1 MIVFNVC
8 ILNNKQILII
18 KTLSKSNYTFVYS
31 SYVLL
36 ILFILIYPLNPTE
49 PPSFFVILSIRHNPS
64 PLFYPLNPSQ
74 PPFILRYPINPSQ
87 PPFILSFQSA
97 LLLAPVSSFYHFNPY
112 FSYKYHAF
120 FILLIL
126 LTPSPLYSFYHVYP
140 PYYQHLFYPMN
151 PSQPPFLLLYS
162 LNPSQDQFLFYSS
175 NPSYSQHTFI
185 LIFYTFPPSY
195 SQPRFFIPSILHPPS
210 PRLNS
215 LFAPFKPSYSQH
227 QFHIFTCLIHSTQHE
242 FFLSF

>member
-36 ILFILIYPLNPTE
+36 ILFILFYPLNPTE

-64 PLFYPLNPSQ
+64 PLYPLNPSQ

-87 PPFILSFQSA
+87 PPFILSFQSV

-120 FILLIL
+120 FILSIL
-126 LTPSPLYSFYHVYP
+126 LTPSPLYSFLSCLSSLLLAPVLSYESVLAPVSSSLFSQSVLGSVSILFFKSILLLAHVYSYFLYFSSVLLLAP
-140 PYYQHLFYPMN
+140 FFYPFN
-151 PSQPPFLLLYS
+151 PSSSQPPFK
-162 LNPSQDQFLFYSS
+162 
-175 NPSYSQHTFI
+175 
-185 LIFYTFPPSY
+185 
-195 SQPRFFIPSILHPPS
+195 FFV
-210 PRLNS
+210 
-215 LFAPFKPSYSQH
+215 
-227 QFHIFTCLIHSTQHE
+227 C
-242 FFLSF
+242 SF